1 MTPDEKFSP
10 SSEKLTFYYPRA
22 DWNEDVFKAA
32 YTPGEY
38 DLTVDG
44 ERVGKV
50 VIGEL
55 EPNGD
60 GIYGVAHF
68 DEGVMVKEQNL
79 HISFDGVDVV
89 D

>member
-1 MTPDEKFSP
+1 M
-10 SSEKLTFYYPRA
+10 SEELSFYYPRGEW
-22 DWNEDVFKAA
+22 DNDVFKAA

-44 ERVGKV
+44 KKVGKV
-50 VIGEL
+50 VIGEP

-60 GIYGVAHF
+60 GVYGVAHF
-68 DEGVMVKEQNL
+68 DEGVIDKEQNL
-79 HISFDGVDVV
+79 HISFDGVDIV